1 MDLSTILFIALAA
14 IFALGFAFFQ
24 YLYRSKKRGKDVY
37 ILFALRFLSVFVLL
51 LLLINPKFTFT
62 SYTLEKPN
70 LVLAVDD
77 SESIKHLEQEDT
89 LLSIL
94 EKLKSNEKINERFE
108 LVQYNFGNE
117 LKAGKSNEFNESE
130 TNIFS
135 ALESVQ
141 ELSRGKETA
150 IALISDG
157 NQTSGRNF
165 QYFKP
170 NDNTNIYPIVVGDTT
185 QYLDME
191 LSRLNVN
198 NYAFLNNRF
207 PVEAFISYSGEES
220 INTRFVIKAGENAI
234 YSENISLDSENNSTI
249 IQAELPAFKIR
260 SSFL

>member
-1 MDLSTILFIALAA
+1 MDLSTILFITLAA

-24 YLYRSKKRGKDVY
+24 YLYKTKKRGKDAY

-62 SYTLEKPN
+62 SYTIEKPN

-77 SESIKHLEQEDT
+77 SESIKHLTQEDT
-89 LLSIL
+89 LNSIL
-94 EKLKSNEKINERFE
+94 EKLKSNEKIKQRFE
-108 LVQYNFGNE
+108 LVQYNFGND
-117 LKAGKSNEFNESE
+117 LKAGENNKFNKSE

-135 ALESVQ
+135 ALESIK

-157 NQTSGRNF
+157 NQTSGRNY

-170 NDNTNIYPIVVGDTT
+170 DDKTNIYPVLVGDTT
-185 QYLDME
+185 QYLDLE

-198 NYAFLNNRF
+198 SYAFLNNRF

-220 INTRFVIKAGENAI
+220 INTKFIIKAGENAI
-234 YSENISLDSENNSTI
+234 YSKNISLDSPTI
-249 IQAELPAFKIR
+249 
-260 SSFL
+260 